1 MLYQIAAGGPKI
13 DEQKYFQALIRKQL
27 TRTFLYLWKGMHG
40 GKQRF
45 YTGKDDLS
53 CQKVFT
59 CWMLHLFS
67 TQNAMV
73 PQSSQCFS
81 LCAVK
86 GGHEH
91 VVQNVK

>member
-1 MLYQIAAGGPKI
+1 MEENKGFIL
-13 DEQKYFQALIRKQL
+13 ERMTFQLSKSV
-27 TRTFLYLWKGMHG
+27 YLL
-40 GKQRF
+40 
-45 YTGKDDLS
+45 D
-53 CQKVFT
+53 VN
-59 CWMLHLFS
+59 LFS

-81 LCAVK
+81 LCTVK